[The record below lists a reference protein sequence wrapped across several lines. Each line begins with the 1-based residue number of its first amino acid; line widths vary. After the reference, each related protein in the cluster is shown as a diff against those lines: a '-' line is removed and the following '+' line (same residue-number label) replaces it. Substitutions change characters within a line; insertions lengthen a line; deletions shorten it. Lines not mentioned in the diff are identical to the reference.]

1 MKICSKD
8 TSSIVQCREAY
19 EYDKKIWMFLEL
31 MDCGSLTE
39 YVGKDRIVITEELC
53 CYILC

>member
-53 CYILC
+53 CYILY